1 MSETHNIPT
10 HTGNGRGHEAT
21 DANVSA
27 VTKFGIGLAI
37 ISAVVLVL
45 MVWLQSFFGGQTKR
59 STPPPSPFMAERQL
73 PPGPR
78 LQVEP
83 AKDLDEVRAAED
95 SVLNSYG
102 WVVRHAGVVRIP
114 IDRAIELVVQ
124 RGLPV
129 RSAGEMED
137 EKSGAQLAKIDNG
150 GGQP

>member
-1 MSETHNIPT
+1 MSETHNIPP
-10 HTGNGRGHEAT
+10 HTNNGRGHEES
-21 DANVSA
+21 DASVSA

-45 MVWLQSFFGGQTKR
+45 MVWLQNFFSNQTKR
-59 STPPPSPFMAERQL
+59 TTPPPSPLMAERQL

-78 LQVEP
+78 LQVAP
-83 AKDLDEVRAAED
+83 AKDLDKVRATED

-102 WVVRHAGVVRIP
+102 WVVRDGGVVRIP

-129 RSAGEMED
+129 RSAGEIE
-137 EKSGAQLAKIDNG
+137 EAKSGAQLAKIG
-150 GGQP
+150 HGSVRP

>member
-1 MSETHNIPT
+1 MNETHNIPT
-10 HTGNGRGHEAT
+10 HTNNGRGHEES

-37 ISAVVLVL
+37 ISVVVLVL
-45 MVWLQSFFGGQTKR
+45 MVWLQNFFGNQTKR
-59 STPPPSPFMAERQL
+59 ATPPPSPLMAERQS

-78 LQVEP
+78 LQIEP
-83 AKDLDEVRAAED
+83 AKDLDEVRATED

-102 WVVRHAGVVRIP
+102 WVVRDGGVMRIP

-137 EKSGAQLAKIDNG
+137 EKSRAQLAKIGHG
-150 GGQP
+150 GVQP

>member
-10 HTGNGRGHEAT
+10 HTNNGRGHEES
-21 DANVSA
+21 DASVSA

-37 ISAVVLVL
+37 ISVVVLVL
-45 MVWLQSFFGGQTKR
+45 MVWLQNFFSNQTKR
-59 STPPPSPFMAERQL
+59 ATPPPSPLMAERQL

-78 LQVEP
+78 LQIEP
-83 AKDLDEVRAAED
+83 AKDLDDVRAVED

-102 WVVRHAGVVRIP
+102 WVVPNAGVVRIP

-129 RSAGEMED
+129 RSAGEIE
-137 EKSGAQLAKIDNG
+137 EAKSGAQLAKIGSG
-150 GGQP
+150 GVRP

>member
-10 HTGNGRGHEAT
+10 HTDNGSGHEER

-45 MVWLQSFFGGQTKR
+45 MVWLHNFFNEQTQR
-59 STPPPSPFMAERQL
+59 ATPPPSPLMTERQL

-102 WVVRHAGVVRIP
+102 WVVPNAGVVRIP

-150 GGQP
+150 GVQP